1 MSISVLSGL
10 ISRGGL
16 AGGALALG
24 VGWAGLAAAQDRPA
38 GAPEA
43 DAATTLADIVV
54 TAQKREQRLSEVPMA
69 VTAYGSDFL
78 EKVGITKFDEL
89 AAFTPGLTVQEQSAN
104 NAGFVVRGVTTDSG
118 SAQDEPRVAIFYDG
132 VSASRNRGAYMELFD
147 LDRVEVVKGPQ
158 ATLFGRAALIGGINV
173 IQHKADLGQASAA
186 AELGVGSDGYYRAY
200 GMANLP
206 LATDKLALRLA
217 ATVRHRD
224 GWVENLEGGEPL
236 QGAKARAYRGVLTFR
251 PAEAVRFDLI
261 VNHHHDDNSGT
272 AFKSG
277 TFVPAGGEISPYA
290 PARLNRSAAG
300 FEGGAEMGLDRTVNT
315 ATLLGDWRLTPA
327 WTLSSISGWRK
338 FDSLETNDP
347 DGSSM
352 PFIQGAEDAR
362 GEQWSQELRLR
373 FDDAGPLSGFAGVSY
388 LHEKG
393 SQRLSAM
400 YDERYALALL
410 SGLLITTPTRSTPS
424 LAEAQAIGTGFLT
437 AALSPAFGA
446 ATSTVA
452 TSLVSSLKPNHYE
465 QSINYGETDSLDVYG
480 DLTWK
485 PVKALEL
492 TAGVRWT
499 KDDKTSAVQG
509 DLLNGTSRL
518 GVLIGALGS
527 TSPATQRALLTS
539 LLTPGAPLPAFG
551 LFTQPQAL
559 ISKSDSFDGLT
570 YRLVGRYQF
579 TPNVSAW
586 ASFAHGRRPDV
597 ISLTPGSLPGTSLT
611 AKTLP
616 AEEVDSV
623 EIGSSA
629 AFLNGR
635 LRLNGSIYDYDY
647 ANFQTQKFDGG
658 KLVTINA
665 GKAKAPGAELQATWR
680 PSQALE
686 LFGTYAY
693 SHARFS
699 GGAYDGDQFRL
710 APDHTVSLG
719 AAYSRSLGALGVLRV
734 LPTYTWRSKV
744 FFDDAND
751 RRDLQLPLLPTAPGL
766 RDRVV
771 DEYQDAYGLLN
782 LRVRLEKPAGGPWA
796 VEVFATNLL
805 NKTYLLDAG
814 NTGDSFTFPT
824 FVRGAPRL
832 VGVSLSGKF

>member
-24 VGWAGLAAAQDRPA
+24 MGCASVAIAQEGPA
-38 GAPEA
+38 GASNA
-43 DAATTLADIVV
+43 DSVTTLADIVV

-277 TFVPAGGEISPYA
+277 TFVPAGGEIGPYA

-452 TSLVSSLKPNHYE
+452 ASLVSSLKPNHYE

-527 TSPATQRALLTS
+527 TSPATQRALLTA

-579 TPNVSAW
+579 TSNVSAW

-782 LRVRLEKPAGGPWA
+782 LRIRLEQPAAGPWA

-805 NKTYLLDAG
+805 NKKYLLDAG

-832 VGVSLSGKF
+832 VGVSLSGRF